1 MSEPTA
7 VDSLRNAAGNVAG
20 NVTDA
25 LKNPSQTLQ
34 SLGSSITNASATVK
48 DSLNNFSTA
57 ASSGLGSASAS
68 FLDSNSLVA
77 KFAFLFL
84 VILVFMTL
92 FYILVKLITYFTTSP
107 AKNVA
112 IVSGLISGS
121 DKLQLSQNPQTTD
134 SATVYRSNNA
144 RSGMEFTWSV
154 WLYISSAEVGTTRTG
169 YNHVFHKGGSQ
180 CTENGVATVNN
191 APGLYVTS
199 VNGIASLNVFMD
211 TVKQAAASNPDT
223 NNPKPVLK
231 VDNVPLKKWFHVA
244 IRMQNNILD
253 IYVNGTI
260 TGRYQFT
267 DVPKQNYDDIFV
279 SGVDS
284 NNGFSGK
291 LSNLY
296 YYNRALGVFELN
308 NIIMAGPSLSQ
319 SASVNKE
326 ASLGYYGYM
335 SNMWYN
341 SNQIAPPQSA
351 GM

>member
-7 VDSLRNAAGNVAG
+7 VDSLRNVAGNVAG

-25 LKNPSQTLQ
+25 LKNPTQTLQ
-34 SLGSSITNASATVK
+34 SLGSSITNASSTVK
-48 DSLNNFSTA
+48 DSLNNFSSA
-57 ASSGLGSASAS
+57 ASAGLGSASAS

-84 VILVFMTL
+84 VILVFMSL

-154 WLYISSAEVGTTRTG
+154 WLYVSSAEVSGDSSG
-169 YNHVFHKGGSQ
+169 YNHVFHKGGNK
-180 CTENGVATVNN
+180 CGAAGVATVNN
-191 APGLYVTS
+191 APGLYVS
-199 VNGIASLNVFMD
+199 SANGVASLNVFMD
-211 TVKQAAASNPDT
+211 TVKTSAST
-223 NNPKPVLK
+223 SAPVLK
-231 VDNVPLKKWFHVA
+231 VDNIPLNKWFHVA

-253 IYVNGTI
+253 IYLNGTI
-260 TGRYQFT
+260 SGRYQFT

-279 SGVDS
+279 SGVDR

-308 NIIMAGPSLSQ
+308 NILMAGPSLTQ
-319 SASVNKE
+319 SSTINKE

-341 SNQIAPPQSA
+341 SNQVRSQPA

>member
-7 VDSLRNAAGNVAG
+7 VDSLRNVAGNVAG

-25 LKNPSQTLQ
+25 LKNPTQTLQ
-34 SLGSSITNASATVK
+34 SLGSSITNASSTVK
-48 DSLNNFSTA
+48 DSLNNFSSA
-57 ASSGLGSASAS
+57 ASAGLGSASAS

-84 VILVFMTL
+84 VILVFMSL

-112 IVSGLISGS
+112 VVSGLISGS

-154 WLYISSAEVGTTRTG
+154 WLYVSSAEVSGDSSG
-169 YNHVFHKGGSQ
+169 YNHVFHKGGNK
-180 CTENGVATVNN
+180 CEPAGVATVNN
-191 APGLYVTS
+191 APGLYVKS
-199 VNGIASLNVFMD
+199 ANGVASLNVFMD
-211 TVKQAAASNPDT
+211 TVKTSAYTSS
-223 NNPKPVLK
+223 PVLK
-231 VDNVPLKKWFHVA
+231 VDNIPLNKWFHVA

-253 IYVNGTI
+253 IYLNGTI
-260 TGRYQFT
+260 SGRYQFT

-279 SGVDS
+279 SGVDR

-308 NIIMAGPSLSQ
+308 NIIMAGPSLTQ
-319 SASVNKE
+319 SSTVNKE

-341 SNQIAPPQSA
+341 SNQVRSQPA